1 MALKSWE
8 SLPAESRFW
17 CFSAAQPWTEDQ
29 NSLVVAHL
37 TSLCEEWAAHGTPV
51 KAGFTTVNHRLIA
64 LAVDERAH
72 AASGCSIDSRMKAL
86 TALSNAL
93 GIDLFGRMHVYV
105 RSNEE
110 GDWSVLDLSAAR
122 KAEGYFLNTVA
133 TCKGDWQPICPISGS
148 WLRPATRG

>member
-1 MALKSWE
+1 
-8 SLPAESRFW
+8 
-17 CFSAAQPWTEDQ
+17 
-29 NSLVVAHL
+29 
-37 TSLCEEWAAHGTPV
+37 
-51 KAGFTTVNHRLIA
+51 
-64 LAVDERAH
+64 VDERAH

-86 TALSNAL
+86 TALSDAL

-105 RSNEE
+105 GSSPSGAWEVHTL
-110 GDWSVLDLSAAR
+110 GTAR

>member
-1 MALKSWE
+1 MALKPWG
-8 SLPAESRFW
+8 SLPADSRFW
-17 CFSAAQPWTEDQ
+17 CFSAAKPWAEDQ
-29 NSLVVAHL
+29 NELVHAHL
-37 TSLCEEWAAHGTPV
+37 TTLCEDWAAHGTPV
-51 KAGFTTVNHRLIA
+51 QAGFTTVDQRLIA

-86 TALSNAL
+86 TALSDAL

-110 GDWSVLDLSAAR
+110 GAWSLLTLGAAR
-122 KAEGYFLNTVA
+122 KAEGDFLNTVA

-148 WLRPATRG
+148 WLRPATHG